1 MNFDDYVKERTRIFS
16 EQKTNKDCLNLLWAS
31 NALSGETG
39 EFANIVKKVYR
50 DMMGNPN
57 LAHEDL
63 LSELGD
69 VLWYWIF
76 VCDTLDIKPEAV
88 MQYNMTK
95 LRKRHGIKD

>member
-1 MNFDDYVKERTRIFS
+1 MNFDDYVKEREIIFS
-16 EQKTNKDCLNLLWAS
+16 KQKTNKECMNLLWAS
-31 NALSGETG
+31 NSLAGETG

-57 LAHEDL
+57 FAHEEL

-88 MQYNMTK
+88 MEYNMTK
-95 LRKRHGIKD
+95 LKKRYGIEA

>member
-1 MNFDDYVKERTRIFS
+1 MNFNDYVKERARIFS
-16 EQKTNKDCLNLLWAS
+16 KQDANKDCLNLLWAS
-31 NALSGETG
+31 NALAGETG

-50 DMMGNPN
+50 DMMGNSN

-76 VCDTLDIKPEAV
+76 VCDTFDIKPEAV

-95 LRKRHGIKD
+95 LRKRYGIEA